1 MVKSVLVRVPQRNR
15 IGRIEIQ
22 MEIKMELEIQL
33 ELERERNQERE
44 RLRMKEIY
52 YKESTRMKMEAGK
65 SQICRVNQ
73 TNGGSGKQL
82 FSFILNLKV

>member
-33 ELERERNQERE
+33 ELERERNQERD
-44 RLRMKEIY
+44 
-52 YKESTRMKMEAGK
+52 GK
-65 SQICRVNQ
+65 RCYEVEFYCIPL
-73 TNGGSGKQL
+73 G
-82 FSFILNLKV
+82 